1 MKEKFDTRFEE
12 LLSEGQRLMSSLL
25 GGSQRPD
32 SYVPEYRI
40 AEYQR
45 WLNSAL
51 NLIKLIDSSNGTFL
65 KESDRVM
72 EDKYLEVGIPS
83 QVVRKIFGILQSA
96 QDEWHRGFLRK
107 IEHIIIAEAFDD
119 FLDHAIFYHKGNKKI
134 ESSVLASAVLED
146 TVKRIA
152 RKNGIES
159 KGKTLEPLID
169 ELIKS
174 SVFTPVKG
182 KRIKGFSGVRN
193 HALHAEWDGF
203 DIRDV
208 GELISGV
215 RELLDTYL

>member
-12 LLSEGQRLMSSLL
+12 LLSEGQGLLSSLP
-25 GGSQRPD
+25 GDRHGPN
-32 SYVPEYRI
+32 YWVPEYRI

-45 WLNSAL
+45 WLNSVI
-51 NLIKLIDSSNGTFL
+51 NLIKLIDSSDGIFL

-72 EDKYLEVGIPS
+72 KDKEIEIGIPS
-83 QVVRKIFGILQSA
+83 RVVQKIFGLLQSA
-96 QDEWHRGFLRK
+96 QDEWRRGLLRK

-119 FLDHAIFYHKGNKKI
+119 FLDHASFYHKGNKKV

-174 SVFTPVKG
+174 SIFTPVKG

-193 HALHAEWDGF
+193 HALHAEWDSF